1 MFIALLLLLCTT
13 VAKASDF
20 EYNGIYYNITDYET
34 HTVDVTSGD
43 VIYDLAGRKVKNP
56 TKGIYIV
63 NGEKISV
70 K

>member
-1 MFIALLLLLCTT
+1 MGN
-13 VAKASDF
+13 
-20 EYNGIYYNITDYET
+20 EE
-34 HTVDVTSGD
+34 D